1 MFTLTT
7 SPGFIFSTLG
17 VGVKVALVCWSGP
30 GGPTGLPLWV
40 RNAKLTGSEQL
51 GLAIAC
57 GGLPGPCRAPYWAW
71 RLSMVNAPHQCVR
84 SHEIFPLL
92 IGAYPGG

>member
-1 MFTLTT
+1 MVTLTLSPEFISRT
-7 SPGFIFSTLG
+7 SG

-40 RNAKLTGSEQL
+40 RNAKLTGSGQL

-57 GGLPGPCRAPYWAW
+57 GGLPGPCRAPNSAC
-71 RLSMVNAPHQCVR
+71 RLSMVNAAHQCLV